1 MLSAKDSLS
10 INVDVVS
17 SHTPN
22 PPTKT
27 SQLRLR
33 PLSLSHNCHDAS
45 AYLTGRQLE
54 CLVRRTLFVVKVVVA
69 VIFEDGL
76 RHYRVALAE
85 RRGGVEDFAGGVG
98 DYIGR
103 VILRVVSEGC
113 AWDRS
118 SRMLVIMDELRTL
131 LASFLRT
138 S

>member
-1 MLSAKDSLS
+1 
-10 INVDVVS
+10 
-17 SHTPN
+17 
-22 PPTKT
+22 
-27 SQLRLR
+27 
-33 PLSLSHNCHDAS
+33 
-45 AYLTGRQLE
+45 
-54 CLVRRTLFVVKVVVA
+54 VRRTLFVVKVVVA